1 MKIVLLEDLA
11 ISPSEL
17 EKYVQ
22 QLERL
27 GHTFVAYPKTSDIAI
42 LKEEV
47 KDADV
52 VILANM
58 PLPAEVIEDA
68 SHLKF
73 IDVAFT
79 GVDHVPVDLAK
90 EKGIT
95 ISNASGY
102 ATQAV
107 AELVLSEMIFDL
119 RKLAAL
125 QARGKEGLTKE
136 GIRGQLLQGK
146 TVGIVGAGAIGR
158 EVARLCKAFG
168 CEVIGYNRS
177 AITDPNFD
185 AQLPLEEV
193 LAKSDLISLHLP
205 LTSQTKDLIGKEQF
219 QKMKPSA
226 ILINTA
232 RGPVVNEE
240 ALVEAL
246 KEGTIAGAILDVF
259 EKEPPL
265 DPNDP
270 LLTLPNVILT
280 PHIGFDSQESMNRRA
295 EIVFDNLFGWLDQ
308 NPKNVIC

>member
-17 EKYVQ
+17 EKYAQ